1 MLLCSRETH
10 SKTVYI
16 MLTIREEFNK
26 AVKESGMN
34 YEIVQSISGYY
45 RLVRHNDDMTETIV
59 MDDSSC
65 DDVYDEESAMAL
77 FIEIIKEKI
86 AYKVYYNDNVNGPVL
101 LGVSASID
109 EAKAMADRE
118 ASGHDRVE
126 DRDNVDVPSSA
137 STARIEVYEG
147 GIVTIVDDEPQLND
161 AVYVTRYFYVE

>member
-1 MLLCSRETH
+1 
-10 SKTVYI
+10 
-16 MLTIREEFNK
+16 MLTIREQFNE

-34 YEIVQSISGYY
+34 YRIVKSIGGYY
-45 RLVRHNDDMTETIV
+45 RLVRHNDDMTDTIV
-59 MDDSSC
+59 HDDSAC

-77 FIEIIKEKI
+77 FIEIIKEQI

-118 ASGHDRVE
+118 ASGHDCVE
-126 DRDNVDVPSSA
+126 EGDNVDVFSSA

-147 GIVTIVDDEPQLND
+147 DIVTIMNDEPQLND
-161 AVYVTRYFYVE
+161 YVYATGYFYVE

>member
-1 MLLCSRETH
+1 M
-10 SKTVYI
+10 I
-16 MLTIREEFNK
+16 TIRDQFNE
-26 AVKESGMN
+26 AVKESGMD
-34 YEIVQSISGYY
+34 YEIIQSISGYY
-45 RLVRHNDDMTETIV
+45 RLVRHNGDMTDTIV
-59 MDDSSC
+59 HDDSAC

-77 FIEIIKEKI
+77 FVGIIKEQI

-126 DRDNVDVPSSA
+126 DGDNVDVPSSA

-147 GIVTIVDDEPQLND
+147 GIVTIVDDEPQLNE
-161 AVYVTRYFYVE
+161 AVYVTGYFYVE